1 MCVHAGR
8 GACEGGREVCVCV
21 NFFFVIFPKK
31 NVQEEARVKAEE
43 EARRKAA
50 EEAQRKAE
58 EAKKMAAEEEARRRQ
73 EAEER
78 AAFEVPNLQLAVPNL
93 LREVAEERRKKE
105 AETKAVVQILVLHM
119 RRAFVVV

>member
-1 MCVHAGR
+1 
-8 GACEGGREVCVCV
+8 
-21 NFFFVIFPKK
+21 
-31 NVQEEARVKAEE
+31 VKAEE

-78 AAFEVPNLQLAVPNL
+78 AAFEAPNLLHTHTRTHTHTHTHTRTPNLLLAVPNL
-93 LREVAEERRKKE
+93 LREAAEERRKQG
-105 AETKAVVQILVLHM
+105 AETKADVQILVLYM
-119 RRAFVVV
+119 CRAFVVV